1 MLTPPMQSE
10 PGVDQRPEGAVPGD
24 GRVERPAIRVAI
36 LADLA
41 EERWPSMDLVADALV
56 RELPRQNAWPIACQL
71 VRPPLV
77 PVLGRLRG
85 RGTEPPTA
93 DRVFNRFWLYRRAL
107 GRVRATRDLFH
118 IVDHSYAHLALAL
131 PAGRTVVTCHDI
143 DTFRGFFT
151 PDPIDTGLPR
161 FLVKRLAAGLRRAAF
176 VVCPSHVTANE
187 LTASG
192 LADGSRLVV
201 VPNGIDTHVPSAAA
215 ERESSVLLTS
225 PAPTIDILHVG
236 SAAPRKRL
244 DLLLHAFARVAAQV
258 PGARL
263 VRVGGPFTHEQES
276 LAGALGIRHRI
287 LVLPFLQRE
296 TLLALYRKTALLLM
310 TSDRE
315 GFGLPVVE
323 ALSAGIPV
331 VARDLP
337 VLREVGG
344 PAVTYLAGDDPD
356 IWSAAV
362 LQILLERRRDEGWRG
377 RREAGRLWASRFAWS
392 KYAATMALVYAAVA
406 SGSAEPLGRRA
417 SPPEDQPV
425 SFGAACGGRH

>member
-1 MLTPPMQSE
+1 MLT
-10 PGVDQRPEGAVPGD
+10 VDTL
-24 GRVERPAIRVAI
+24 RVAI
-36 LADLA
+36 VADLL
-41 EERWPSMDLVADALV
+41 EEGWPRMDLVAEMLMAHVASGGYLTPALL
-56 RELPRQNAWPIACQL
+56 RPRFATTSGNDG
-71 VRPPLV
+71 V
-77 PVLGRLRG
+77 P
-85 RGTEPPTA
+85 PPTIQRIA
-93 DRVFNRFWLYRRAL
+93 YRFWSYPRWLRQQPAADVY
-107 GRVRATRDLFH
+107 H

-151 PDPIDTGLPR
+151 PGPIDTGLPR

-187 LTASG
+187 LTAAG

-201 VPNGIDTHVPSAAA
+201 VPNGVETLVPSATA
-215 ERESSVLLTS
+215 ERESSALLTS
-225 PAPTIDILHVG
+225 PGPTIDLLHVG

-244 DLLLHAFARVAAQV
+244 DLLLHTFARVAAQV

-263 VRVGGPFTHEQES
+263 VRVGGPFTPEQES

-287 LVLPFLQRE
+287 LVLPFLERE
-296 TLLALYRKTALLLM
+296 TLLALYGKTALLLM

-323 ALSAGIPV
+323 ALSAGLPV

-344 PAVTYLAGDDPD
+344 PAVTYLADDDPD
-356 IWSAAV
+356 TWSAAV
-362 LQILLERRRDEGWRG
+362 LQLLERQGDEGWRG
-377 RREAGRLWASRFAWS
+377 RRAAGRLWVSRFAWS
-392 KYAATMALVYAAVA
+392 RYAATMALIYAAVA
-406 SGSAEPLGRRA
+406 SGSAELPGTRA
-417 SPPEDQPV
+417 LAPEGQPV
-425 SFGAACGGRH
+425 SSGAAGAERH